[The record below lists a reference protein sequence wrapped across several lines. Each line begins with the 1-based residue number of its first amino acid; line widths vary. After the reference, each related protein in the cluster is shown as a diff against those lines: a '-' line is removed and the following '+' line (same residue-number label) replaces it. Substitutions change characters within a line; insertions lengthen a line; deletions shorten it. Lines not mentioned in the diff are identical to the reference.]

1 MIAND
6 GGTRTDFS
14 DDAWAFVYTGDVFQ
28 FGFSPWTTVS
38 TPIPSSS
45 ATTPTGWDL
54 AALSGSPLAGLSG
67 DALWNAIIQDVD
79 YIAIA
84 MDRPFGGAFWFGNHI
99 ISFDNFLL
107 DGVGSVGTRYCS
119 PGATNSTGAPSSIEV
134 TGSGSVS
141 QNNLALVAGD
151 LPLNA
156 FGFFLTSQA
165 QGFVA
170 NPGGSQGNLCLAGSI
185 GRYVVAGQILNAG
198 AAGSFTLPLDLNQ
211 TPTPTGLVAIG
222 VGETWNF
229 QAWHRDA
236 VGGSATS
243 NFTDGIS
250 VQFQ

>member
-1 MIAND
+1 MLPAL
-6 GGTRTDFS
+6 
-14 DDAWAFVYTGDVFQ
+14 DAVPA
-28 FGFSPWTTVS
+28 
-38 TPIPSSS
+38 
-45 ATTPTGWDL
+45 
-54 AALSGSPLAGLSG
+54 GS
-67 DALWNAIIQDVD
+67 IV
-79 YIAIA
+79 
-84 MDRPFGGAFWFGNHI
+84 
-99 ISFDNFLL
+99 
-107 DGVGSVGTRYCS
+107 T
-119 PGATNSTGAPSSIEV
+119 STGAPSSIEV

-185 GRYVVAGQILNAG
+185 GRYVGAGQILNAG